1 MPRDRAV
8 LVTIYWRDIP
18 AQVNAQVGRERHQI
32 LLPNRFQRAVDRA
45 KRKARIYT
53 SAEDIAQ
60 WRRVTKPMTGD
71 PTAAAQAEVDALI
84 AAYDADRI
92 RRLVYAAGWEAN
104 IDERDIA
111 SISPAELAALEEL
124 DDDT

>member
-1 MPRDRAV
+1 MPRDRSV

-60 WRRVTKPMTGD
+60 WRRETKPFTGD
-71 PTAAAQAEVDALI
+71 PGIAARAEIDAI
-84 AAYDADRI
+84 VAAYDADRI
-92 RRLVYAAGWEAN
+92 RRLVQAAGVEADLDPTTP
-104 IDERDIA
+104 IDRT
-111 SISPAELAALEEL
+111 ELAALEEL
-124 DDDT
+124 GDDE